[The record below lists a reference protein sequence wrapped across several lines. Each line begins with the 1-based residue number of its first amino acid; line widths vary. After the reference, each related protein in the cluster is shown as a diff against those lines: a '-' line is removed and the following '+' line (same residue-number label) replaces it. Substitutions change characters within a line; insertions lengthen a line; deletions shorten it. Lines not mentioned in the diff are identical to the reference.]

1 MKVIERV
8 QKELVAHQF
17 NNDTK
22 DGLFMLLHWYH
33 CSVDP
38 SFDKDNN
45 PIMKIRFGE
54 DYEEKTINFTD
65 WIILDNNTDTVVE
78 VLSDREFTVKY
89 ESIPKPVIK
98 DTTST
103 IEPVLVEYI
112 NNDAGGCNSNST
124 NKYKQNQHD
133 DSSIVAYL

>member
-103 IEPVLVEYI
+103 I
-112 NNDAGGCNSNST
+112 
-124 NKYKQNQHD
+124 
-133 DSSIVAYL
+133 